1 MTPKPDSVAVPHS
14 VILPLAD
21 EREAFPFQVD
31 SFNNF
36 SLEFDVLPT
45 FGSKVLGKAV
55 AIPATFAELQ
65 SQGSYVVPLLDPSLK
80 VIGDIPFELNIVKPF
95 ERATLQLGG
104 QVSLA
109 QARYSSA
116 KGADPLTSAVR
127 DLLAVNDSHHFGWRA
142 YTNPLGLGRTLGRH
156 GLLAFGRARPHRR
169 SSHLGR
175 RTSRLPR
182 LEAPRRWL

>member
-1 MTPKPDSVAVPHS
+1 MSRTHPQAAILKLTEFAFADGHSYLDKKVLVQVFLGHPNTTRAPFPPAIRLNEQSGRGHYPSLKLIMTPKPDSVAVPHS

-104 QVSLA
+104 QVSLL
-109 QARYSSA
+109 
-116 KGADPLTSAVR
+116 GAGSFWTRSLT
-127 DLLAVNDSHHFGWRA
+127 
-142 YTNPLGLGRTLGRH
+142 
-156 GLLAFGRARPHRR
+156 
-169 SSHLGR
+169 
-175 RTSRLPR
+175 
-182 LEAPRRWL
+182 

>member
-21 EREAFPFQVD
+21 DREVFPFQVD
-31 SFNNF
+31 SFADF

-55 AIPATFAELQ
+55 AAPATFAELQ
-65 SQGSYVVPLLDPSLK
+65 SQGSYVVPLLDPTLK

-104 QVSLA
+104 QVS
-109 QARYSSA
+109 ARCSVFNSL
-116 KGADPLTSAVR
+116 DT
-127 DLLAVNDSHHFGWRA
+127 DF
-142 YTNPLGLGRTLGRH
+142 
-156 GLLAFGRARPHRR
+156 
-169 SSHLGR
+169 
-175 RTSRLPR
+175 
-182 LEAPRRWL
+182 